1 MRLGT
6 PTVALWGTGGS
17 ARAQAA
23 ACLVCGWKVSV
34 VAAGSA
40 STAAPLARELAAESI
55 SVEGLLARRRADLA
69 ILPSDIGDVSPAGP
83 GDIGAMLERGY
94 HLVLAPPLA
103 RTLADADKIVAL
115 ADGAAANGQRVL
127 YGDAVCA
134 SPVVDALFARL
145 AAIGSRTTHISS
157 RSIRPTGSAT
167 TRAELATP
175 LLDHG
180 VHSIAATLL
189 AARLC
194 DLGRPTGVTGE
205 RAATGDAVTEA
216 RLHFGSG
223 DSFAV
228 HASYE
233 STPAPSWGLQVA
245 TPDEVLRVDLFP
257 TPTLER
263 NGDLQPVASGPD
275 RADDPPYAFGFAP
288 QLERF
293 WSDVTA
299 GRSPVLPA
307 GFGRDVLEIVCA
319 AHASVE
325 FGAAVD
331 LPYTGPRDRTPQELG

>member
-1 MRLGT
+1 LGT
-6 PTVALWGTGGS
+6 PTVALWGTDRS

-23 ACLVCGWKVSV
+23 ACLVCGWKISV

-40 STAAPLARELAAESI
+40 STAASLARELAAESI
-55 SVEGLLARRRADLA
+55 SVEDLLARRRADLV
-69 ILPSDIGDVSPAGP
+69 ILPSDTGDVTPAGA
-83 GDIGAMLERGY
+83 GEIGAMLERGY
-94 HLVLAPPLA
+94 HLVIAPPLA
-103 RTLADADKIVAL
+103 RTLADADTIVAL

-127 YGDAVCA
+127 YGDAVIA

-145 AAIGSRTTHISS
+145 AVIGARTTHMSS
-157 RSIRPTGSAT
+157 RSIRPAGSAT
-167 TRAELATP
+167 TGVESPTP

-180 VHSIAATLL
+180 VHSIAAILL

-194 DLGRPTGVTGE
+194 NLGRPTGVTGE
-205 RAATGDAVTEA
+205 RPATGDAVTDA
-216 RLHFGSG
+216 RLHFDSG

-228 HASYE
+228 HASYA
-233 STPAPSWGLQVA
+233 STPAPSWSLEVA

-293 WSDVTA
+293 WSDVTT
-299 GRSPVLPA
+299 GRSPVLPT
-307 GFGRDVLEIVCA
+307 GFGREVLEIVCA
-319 AHASVE
+319 AHASAGR
-325 FGAAVD
+325 GAAVD
-331 LPYTGPRDRTPQELG
+331 LPFTGPRDRTPLELG